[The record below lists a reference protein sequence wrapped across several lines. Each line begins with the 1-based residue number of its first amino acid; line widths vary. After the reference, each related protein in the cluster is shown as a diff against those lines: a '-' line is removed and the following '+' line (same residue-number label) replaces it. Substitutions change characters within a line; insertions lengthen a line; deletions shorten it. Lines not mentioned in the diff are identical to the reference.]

1 MNRPVR
7 AAAAAVL
14 LVSAVGAAACGGD
27 GDPTVSGG
35 ATSTG
40 PRPASSGVLTIV
52 EPRDGR
58 IVRDAEVDVSI
69 DLEGAHLVDLTT
81 TDVQPDE
88 GHLHVTLDDELLSMT
103 AALDQTLTDLEP
115 GLHLLKVEFVAADHI
130 PFDPRVIAA
139 VAFTVMDP

>member
-7 AAAAAVL
+7 AAAAAL
-14 LVSAVGAAACGGD
+14 LFASAVGAAACGGS
-27 GDPTVSGG
+27 GDPTGSGG

-52 EPRDGR
+52 EPRDGQ
-58 IVRDAEVDVSI
+58 IVRGAEVDVSI
-69 DLEGAHLVDLTT
+69 DLEGARLVDLTSS
-81 TDVQPDE
+81 DVQPDE
-88 GHLHVTLDDELLSMT
+88 GHLHVTLDDQLLSMT

-139 VAFTVMDP
+139 VAFTVMDR